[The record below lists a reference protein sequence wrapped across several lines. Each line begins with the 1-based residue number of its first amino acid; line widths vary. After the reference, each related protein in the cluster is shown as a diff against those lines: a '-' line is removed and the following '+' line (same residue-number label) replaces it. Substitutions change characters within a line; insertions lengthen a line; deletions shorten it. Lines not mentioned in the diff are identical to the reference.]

1 MELLA
6 LLLQRKVI
14 IALALVGAAI
24 AVVGSVL
31 LKKGGAVDP
40 RLARFVLRFGYGVTW
55 ASVALFIAAGFF
67 GS

>member
-6 LLLQRKVI
+6 PLLQRKVI

-24 AVVGSVL
+24 ALAGSFL
-31 LKKGGAVDP
+31 LKRGGVDP

-55 ASVALFIAAGFF
+55 ASVALFIAAGFL